1 MAKKDLV
8 EQSEIGKKLFSSL
21 VKYRV
26 KSGTTNL
33 WAVMKKRKLQTWK
46 SSGKVI
52 KVKAVE
58 LVVELKED
66 RSLFVRAT
74 MVCKSRQDVDI
85 KDAIS
90 LYEFTV
96 VPRSLF
102 ATDGIMLHC
111 LYKST
116 LMHILEKRGAKTST
130 RTPCRSE
137 SRYS

>member
-1 MAKKDLV
+1 MVSETAKKDLD
-8 EQSEIGKKLFSSL
+8 EQSEIGKQLFSSF
-21 VKYRV
+21 VKERV

-33 WAVMKKRKLQTWK
+33 WAVMKKRKTWK

-58 LVVELKED
+58 RVVELKED
-66 RSLFVRAT
+66 RSLFARLM

-96 VPRSLF
+96 VPRSLQM
-102 ATDGIMLHC
+102 A
-111 LYKST
+111 
-116 LMHILEKRGAKTST
+116 
-130 RTPCRSE
+130 PCYTARV
-137 SRYS
+137 RIH